1 MSVPETRRVVNRQ
14 VAQLLERSEAFR
26 SLPEDKRAQ
35 IFRDTAEIVDVLA
48 AGDGENPL
56 SRGLADTTT
65 TEPPAFKAE
74 AMHQGVNAVRRLVNE
89 VNFPA
94 FVAELIRGTFQAIVD
109 ASIQQ
114 MEAYG
119 ELVKGV
125 VMSLNDFRNEQVSP
139 NQGREHLL
147 EKYPGMFQMDFSGS
161 QGGQLITNPDADFE
175 SMDFGELGLPNLSE
189 VDDEQVEA
197 KLVPAAR
204 DSIARSRQRLL
215 STMVM
220 LGINRIIVTDGEI
233 NARVRFRFSASD
245 QMTSH
250 VVHRDYA
257 NLGTTVSE
265 VNVSEEENEV
275 GEKTYAVDENGRNRL
290 SSVTGA
296 KRYTTGA
303 YRYDER
309 PVIQLTSMGTTDT
322 AGAISASGDMRGEV
336 KIRFKSETFPLD
348 KMLDS
353 DQLLRLQGAGR
364 GAPAPAT
371 AQTGTG
377 TGSSGTGA

>member
-1 MSVPETRRVVNRQ
+1 MSVPETRRVVNHQ
-14 VAQLLERSEAFR
+14 VAQLLGRSEAFR
-26 SLPEDKRAQ
+26 SLPESKRAQ
-35 IFRDTAEIVDVLA
+35 IFRDTAAIVDVLA
-48 AGDGENPL
+48 DGDDDNPL
-56 SRGLADTTT
+56 SRGLAEATP
-65 TEPPAFKAE
+65 PPAFQAQ
-74 AMHQGVNAVRRLVNE
+74 AMNQGITAIRRLVNE

-147 EKYPGMFQMDFSGS
+147 EKYPGVFQMDFSGN
-161 QGGQLITNPDADFE
+161 QGGQLTLNPEADLESIDFGSELGITNVSDI
-175 SMDFGELGLPNLSE
+175 
-189 VDDEQVEA
+189 DDETVET

-220 LGINRIIVTDGEI
+220 LGIHRIIVTDGEI

-257 NLGTTVSE
+257 NLGTSVSE
-265 VNVSEEENEV
+265 VNVSETENEV
-275 GEKTYAVDENGRNRL
+275 GEKRYAVDESGRNRL

-309 PVIQLTSMGTTDT
+309 PIIQLTSMGTTDT
-322 AGAISASGDMRGEV
+322 QGAISAQGDMRGEV

-353 DQLLRLQGAGR
+353 DQLAQIQSAGR
-364 GAPAPAT
+364 GAPATTAAARSGAAT
-371 AQTGTG
+371 K
-377 TGSSGTGA
+377 GSGA